1 MRKIT
6 TSITIGISLAL
17 SGCGYNSM
25 QTQDET
31 VKAKWSEVINQYQ
44 RRADLIPNIIKT
56 AEAEADFE
64 RGVLT
69 DVTQARASVAGIKAT
84 PELVNDPA
92 AFNKFIAAQNQLQ
105 GSLSRLMVTVEK
117 YPDLKA
123 NAAFRDISTQL
134 EGTENRI
141 AIARKS
147 YIDSVAQYN
156 SLLRTF
162 PNNITAKVMG
172 YQTKANYTVENEAEI
187 SKAPTIE
194 FKK

>member
-6 TSITIGISLAL
+6 AFIAMAASLSL

-25 QTQDET
+25 QTQDEV

-44 RRADLIPNIIKT
+44 RRADLIPNVIKT

-92 AFNKFIAAQNQLQ
+92 AFNKFITAQNQLQ

-123 NAAFRDISTQL
+123 NAAFRDISAQL

-172 YQTKANYTVENEAEI
+172 YQTKASYTVENEAEI
-187 SKAPTIE
+187 SKAPTVE

>member
-172 YQTKANYTVENEAEI
+172 YPTKANYTVENEAEI